1 MAAKNKSIYV
11 CSECGYETI
20 KWYGQ
25 CPGCGEWN
33 TLSEEV
39 KVSAPASKGSSSS
52 KRSNLQPSYLN
63 SISGHDE
70 IRYKTGLQELDRV
83 LGGGIVKG
91 SLEEFWMPVQEHV
104 VNNDIPQLLGYASD
118 PALIK
123 TYNPD
128 AVSAGYLSFLHSAEV
143 TANFI
148 FASVVLVALLFA
160 VFVLINGRAR
170 LADGFSGRLISR
182 WSPLDVALHWI
193 AAVPCVLLI
202 LTGLVIGAGRFWL
215 EPLMTPEHFT
225 SFVNGSVMVH
235 NFVAFPFIAAAV
247 IMMVKWAARQMPESC
262 DLKWFAC
269 LGGYINTGKPHHPDA
284 GFANA
289 GEKAFFWCF
298 VVFGLAMIV
307 TGLMMLYPELFGGMS
322 KDGANLALII
332 HIISAVIL
340 GAFSVVHIYMGA
352 VMSEGGIE
360 NMLSGKCDENWA
372 KQNHNLWY
380 AKISK

>member
-1 MAAKNKSIYV
+1 
-11 CSECGYETI
+11 
-20 KWYGQ
+20 
-25 CPGCGEWN
+25 
-33 TLSEEV
+33 
-39 KVSAPASKGSSSS
+39 
-52 KRSNLQPSYLN
+52 
-63 SISGHDE
+63 
-70 IRYKTGLQELDRV
+70 
-83 LGGGIVKG
+83 
-91 SLEEFWMPVQEHV
+91 
-104 VNNDIPQLLGYASD
+104 
-118 PALIK
+118 
-123 TYNPD
+123 
-128 AVSAGYLSFLHSAEV
+128 
-143 TANFI
+143 
-148 FASVVLVALLFA
+148 
-160 VFVLINGRAR
+160 
-170 LADGFSGRLISR
+170 
-182 WSPLDVALHWI
+182 
-193 AAVPCVLLI
+193 
-202 LTGLVIGAGRFWL
+202 
-215 EPLMTPEHFT
+215 MTPEHFT